1 MTLSG
6 LRGMPVHA
14 CNNRLLGALRPE
26 TRDRLA
32 PYLEL
37 INFSPRDVLAPADE
51 PVAYVLFLESGIC
64 SLVASTR
71 EGQAVECAAVG
82 IEGFVGTPA
91 AVPNHSLPVDAVA
104 QTSGT
109 ALRLPADVFR
119 RELESDE
126 EFRDMSRRYVHA
138 LLVQALQSAACNR
151 LHSLEERCARWLLT
165 AHDRMG
171 NEALAVTQEALAA
184 TLGVRRPSLT
194 LVASVLQRAGLIS
207 YRRGEMRILDR
218 RGLESTACECYGV
231 IRSHLD
237 RVLPR

>member
-1 MTLSG
+1 MPG
-6 LRGMPVHA
+6 LTT
-14 CNNRLLGALRPE
+14 NNRLLGALRPE
-26 TRDRLA
+26 TRERLA
-32 PYLEL
+32 PHFEL
-37 INFSPRDVLAPADE
+37 VDFRPRDVLAPSDE
-51 PVAYVLFLESGIC
+51 PATHVLFLESGIC

-91 AVPNHSLPVDAVA
+91 IVPHESLPVDAIA
-104 QTSGT
+104 QTAGS

-119 RELESDE
+119 RELATDE

-165 AHDRMG
+165 AHDRVG
-171 NEALAVTQEALAA
+171 NEALAVTQEALSAA
-184 TLGVRRPSLT
+184 LGVRRPSLT

-218 RGLESTACECYGV
+218 RRLETTACECYGV
-231 IRSHLD
+231 IRTYLD
-237 RVLPR
+237 RVLPK